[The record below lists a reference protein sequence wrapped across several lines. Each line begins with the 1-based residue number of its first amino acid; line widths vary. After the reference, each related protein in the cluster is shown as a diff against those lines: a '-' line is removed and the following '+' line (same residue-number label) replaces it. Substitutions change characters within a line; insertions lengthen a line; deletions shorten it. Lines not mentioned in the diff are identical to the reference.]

1 MLALILAILFIA
13 TFIRSAFGFGEAL
26 IAVPL
31 LALIMPVEIAAPI
44 AVLASITVSAVAMM
58 QDWRQV
64 HFRSAWMLFIST
76 CFGIPIGLWMLAN
89 VTEGMVKALLAAVI
103 LLFSLF
109 SLYKRHSLRLNTD
122 KSGPIFGFLAGIL
135 GGAYGMNGPPLVA
148 FGTMRGWSPPQ
159 FRATLQGYFLPASI
173 LVMAGYWHTG
183 LWVAEVNYY
192 YLLSLPCILL
202 AIWAGRRFNH
212 SLPRQQFTT
221 YVHYGLIVVALVLLG
236 QAW

>member
-76 CFGIPIGLWMLAN
+76 CFGIPIGLWMLTN
-89 VTEGMVKALLAAVI
+89 VTEGVVKL
-103 LLFSLF
+103 
-109 SLYKRHSLRLNTD
+109 TQ
-122 KSGPIFGFLAGIL
+122 
-135 GGAYGMNGPPLVA
+135 
-148 FGTMRGWSPPQ
+148 SPAHPS
-159 FRATLQGYFLPASI
+159 PASSTI
-173 LVMAGYWHTG
+173 TPH
-183 LWVAEVNYY
+183 
-192 YLLSLPCILL
+192 P
-202 AIWAGRRFNH
+202 
-212 SLPRQQFTT
+212 
-221 YVHYGLIVVALVLLG
+221 
-236 QAW
+236 QA